1 MKTLK
6 LIAIAITAAAVAG
19 PAFAG
24 RDETWI
30 AALERAY
37 GKAAERGL
45 AGPVGPTG
53 KVGPATKRATVNLGH
68 PTERVRR

>member
-6 LIAIAITAAAVAG
+6 LIAIVITAVAVAG

-30 AALERAY
+30 AAQQRARLNAQK
-37 GKAAERGL
+37 GTAAAGASKAA
-45 AGPVGPTG
+45 PVS
-53 KVGPATKRATVNLGH
+53 RVNLGH

>member
-6 LIAIAITAAAVAG
+6 LIAIAITTAAVAG

-24 RDETWI
+24 RDETWH
-30 AALERAY
+30 ASLQRNY
-37 GKAAERGL
+37 QKAVERGL
-45 AGPVGPTG
+45 AGPVGFQG
-53 KVGPATKRATVNLGH
+53 KVGPATSRAVVNLGH

>member
-24 RDETWI
+24 RDETWN
-30 AALERAY
+30 AAQQRARLNAQK
-37 GKAAERGL
+37 GTAA
-45 AGPVGPTG
+45 AGASRAA
-53 KVGPATKRATVNLGH
+53 PASPVNLGH
-68 PTERVRR
+68 PTQRARR